1 MQHQMK
7 KKLNSGVLF
16 GKDLNKRVTKYLMDN
31 PELRDSDNKLMA
43 RIWYDEVS
51 STLGL
56 IETSEELLVAVAKG
70 QMTNWESAT
79 RCRRKIQEE
88 VPELRG
94 KNHKLRKDKAKRV
107 KDGFNSP
114 YNRVL

>member
-1 MQHQMK
+1 MK

-16 GKDLNKRVTKYLMDN
+16 GKDLNKRIIKYLVNN
-31 PELRDSDNKLMA
+31 PDLRDSDSKLMA
-43 RIWYDEVS
+43 RIWYDEVQ

-56 IETSEELLVAVAKG
+56 IETAEELLIAVSKG
-70 QMTNWESAT
+70 QLTNWESAT

-94 KNHKLRKDKAKRV
+94 KGHSLRKAKAKRV
-107 KDGFNSP
+107 KDGFNTP
-114 YNRVL
+114 YNRIL

>member
-1 MQHQMK
+1 MK

-16 GKDLNKRVTKYLMDN
+16 GKDLNKRVTTYLLNN
-31 PELRDSDNKLMA
+31 PDLRDSDSKLMA
-43 RIWYDEVS
+43 RIWYDEVQ

-56 IETSEELLVAVAKG
+56 IETAEELLIAVSKG
-70 QMTNWESAT
+70 QLTNWESAT

-94 KNHKLRKDKAKRV
+94 KGHSLRKAKAKRV
-107 KDGFNSP
+107 KDGFNTP
-114 YNRVL
+114 YNRIL

>member
-1 MQHQMK
+1 MMGK
-7 KKLNSGVLF
+7 KINSKILF
-16 GKDLNKRVTKYLMDN
+16 GKDLYSRVSTYLMNNSD
-31 PELRDSDNKLMA
+31 LRDSDSKLMA
-43 RIWYDEVS
+43 RIWYDEVQ

-56 IETSEELLVAVAKG
+56 IETAEELLIAVSKG
-70 QMTNWESAT
+70 QLTNWESAT

-94 KNHKLRKDKAKRV
+94 KSHNLRKVKAKRI

-114 YNRVL
+114 YNRIL